1 VLIAIV
7 VAGSLWVMHN
17 ANENMMPMQMSP
29 EQARAHEYA
38 MMKAKPFSVDQIIA
52 FQSEQVRVLK
62 HLRAENARL
71 KKLVNELSLDKAI
84 LQDVARLYSRN
95 RLSS

>member
-1 VLIAIV
+1 
-7 VAGSLWVMHN
+7 
-17 ANENMMPMQMSP
+17 
-29 EQARAHEYA
+29 
-38 MMKAKPFSVDQIIA
+38 MMKAQSFSVDQIIA

-62 HLRAENARL
+62 QLRAENARL

-84 LQDVARLYSRN
+84 LQDVARLCTRH

>member
-1 VLIAIV
+1 
-7 VAGSLWVMHN
+7 
-17 ANENMMPMQMSP
+17 
-29 EQARAHEYA
+29 
-38 MMKAKPFSVDQIIA
+38 MMKVKPFAVDQVIA

-62 HLRAENARL
+62 QLRAENARL

-84 LQDVARLYSRN
+84 LQGVARLCTRS